1 MNHRSF
7 RAAAPWFRDS
17 PATSAN
23 QEAGRGL
30 LRGRAPGGAPLRGR
44 RAGLGWEDD
53 GSTDLLSLYMY
64 IYILYI
70 LYIYYIYMY
79 SYDSLYNYDIYI
91 YIDI

>member
-53 GSTDLLSLYMY
+53 GSTDLLSLYIY
-64 IYILYI
+64 IIYIIYIL
-70 LYIYYIYMY
+70 YIYMY

-91 YIDI
+91 Y

>member
-64 IYILYI
+64 IYIY
-70 LYIYYIYMY
+70 YIYYIYIIYIIYICIAMIVY
-79 SYDSLYNYDIYI
+79 ITMIYI
-91 YIDI
+91 Y

>member
-53 GSTDLLSLYMY
+53 GSTDLLSLYVY

-70 LYIYYIYMY
+70 LYICIAMIVYITM
-79 SYDSLYNYDIYI
+79 IYI